1 MNRRDAPVDK
11 DTPVRIDMGLYN
23 QVKEIVKK
31 DRIRYPGGVRQFI
44 NETIR
49 DKLIELGVLDNDD
62 PAKPTTAKPSMDACV
77 KAEVEG

>member
-1 MNRRDAPVDK
+1 MTMVNVD
-11 DTPVRIDMGLYN
+11 DELYKFA
-23 QVKEIVKK
+23 KEFAKSDK
-31 DRIRYPGGVRQFI
+31 IRYPGGVRQFI

-62 PAKPTTAKPSMDACV
+62 PAKPTAAKPSMDACV